1 MEAVRPGVGF
11 EMNRQPP
18 CARIDHSGN
27 LDMVPVL
34 KALLQLKVQVVDRA
48 LSWLSYFLSV

>member
-1 MEAVRPGVGF
+1 MEAVRPVVGF